1 MFKGKMFK
9 MTEEKREKSTFGE
22 WLLRELEGY
31 MDARKLSLKD
41 VATQADL
48 PYTTLWK
55 SYKGERNLKDF
66 EIERLLRFLGYRL
79 SFEKREI
86 RFQVCRV
93 MKTECDE
100 PLYEVPV
107 CTKIHIDGTPDLRTK
122 VDTFFFKE
130 KVYAL
135 RVSDSRALPF
145 AHRSFIVGYIPEKEI
160 SGEGF
165 YILVDHQ
172 EPSIPILREV
182 VLKGLQVFLKLYSPE
197 DFEMVSEENYKVVGR
212 VKHIIIQGL

>member
-1 MFKGKMFK
+1 

-86 RFQVCRV
+86 RFQVCRT

-107 CTKIHIDGTPDLRTK
+107 CTKILMDGTPDLKSK
-122 VDTFFFKE
+122 VDTFFFRE
-130 KVYAL
+130 KVYAV
-135 RVSDSRALPF
+135 RISDKRSLPF
-145 AHRSFIVGYIPEKEI
+145 FHKSIIVGYLPEKEI
-160 SGEGF
+160 SGDGF
-165 YILVDHQ
+165 YVIAKHQ

-182 VLKGLQVFLKLYSPE
+182 ALKGSQILLKLYSPE
-197 DFEMVSEENYKVVGR
+197 DFEPFSEEAYRVVGIA
-212 VKHIIIQGL
+212 KHITIQGF